1 MSSIA
6 VSLNWV
12 ENLAVGLTFPVMLN
26 RLGIGG
32 AYLVYA
38 LFNVACACFCSMM
51 LETKQRSMRQI
62 QRLLGE

>member
-1 MSSIA
+1 MA

-12 ENLAVGLTFPVMLN
+12 ENLAVGLTFPAMLN

-38 LFNVACACFCSMM
+38 ILNVACACFCGTM
-51 LETKQRSMRQI
+51 LETKRRSMRQI
-62 QRLLGE
+62 QALLLKD